1 MNPLDTAVPQESDAA
16 EQDVF
21 VFPLSFA
28 QERLWFLEQ
37 LQPGQAIYNMYDIV
51 PWRGALAQDAL
62 ERTLAALLARH
73 ETLRTHFDVEDG
85 HPVQIVEPAV
95 ALPLALTDLSALPA
109 GERAAAAQRL
119 AIDEAARPFDL
130 GTAPLLRLR
139 VIRLAPDE
147 HLLVL
152 TIHHIISDGWSMRVL
167 HREFSTLYAAFA
179 AGLPAPLAPLPI
191 QYADFV
197 IWQRDWLAGDVLDR
211 QLAFW
216 RTQLDG
222 APSAPLD
229 LPCARPRPAVP
240 SYRGALHNFSLDAA
254 TTRAVRAFAQR
265 EGATPFMV
273 LLAAFKLLLAR
284 YSGQHDVVVGTPIA
298 NRTRVELE
306 GLIGFFANTLVLR
319 SRVDDAR
326 GFRALLAAVRE
337 TTLAAYAHQDLPF
350 ERLVE
355 AVRPQRALNHNPLFQ
370 VMFVLNAFDDAGSRP
385 ADAADDG
392 RDPDY
397 REVGIGTAKFD
408 LHLSMIEVGGRL
420 RGIVE
425 YATDLFDAPTIER
438 LARHFTTLLGA
449 ALAAPEQAAG
459 SLPLMDER
467 ERDAVLAAAAS
478 PWAADAAPPL
488 VHRRVEAQAART
500 PDAIA
505 LRQGGRTLTY
515 GELDSRAARLA
526 QALAARGAG
535 PDVPVGIYIGRS
547 IEQLVAVLAVLKAGA
562 CYVPLDP
569 VYPEQRLAAIC
580 ADARLAAVITA
591 GATPPFAA
599 PALVP
604 VDADAPPSRPAL
616 AAAQRDALA
625 YLLYTSGSTGRPKGV
640 AMPHGPLANLI
651 AWQHDTAPAPA
662 RVLQFTSLNFDV
674 SAQEIFTT
682 LCAGA
687 TLVLASEEERRDPA
701 ALLRRLAADRI
712 ERIFA
717 PAAALQALA
726 ATAADDPQA
735 SVLALREIVTAG
747 EQLQVSPQL
756 AAFVRRHRVAT
767 LRNQYGPTET
777 HVASEW
783 TLDGAPDAW
792 PELPPI
798 GRAIAGARLYLLDR
812 HGAPVPDGLPGELY
826 IGGCLPARGYLG
838 QPDQTAARFVPDPFS
853 PSPGARMYRTGD
865 LARRRGDAA
874 LEFLG
879 RRDRQIK
886 VRGVRVEPGEVEAVL
901 REAPGLRE
909 AVVVDGPDPA
919 GGRRLI
925 AYVIAARGN
934 DVAFDVGALRRHCRT
949 RLPESMVPA
958 LFVPVDAMPLTP
970 SGKIDRAALP
980 APEPAAGAAQ
990 PDARPGTPLEAA
1002 LAAIWREVLKVE
1014 RIGLHDNFFELGG
1027 HSLLATRVAARIRAR
1042 LGVELPLRLL
1052 FEAPTVAELAVAI
1065 IDAELARA
1073 TPAELGALLGETAGP
1088 DTQGDCR

>member
-1 MNPLDTAVPQESDAA
+1 MNPLDTAVQQEPDVA

-62 ERTLAALLARH
+62 ERALAALLARH

-130 GTAPLLRLR
+130 GAAPLLRLR

-167 HREFSTLYAAFA
+167 HREFSTLYAAYA
-179 AGLPAPLAPLPI
+179 AGLQAPLAPLPI

-326 GFRALLAAVRE
+326 GFRELLAAVRE

-370 VMFVLNAFDDAGSRP
+370 VMFVLNAFDDTGSRP

-392 RDPDY
+392 RNPDY

-478 PWAADAAPPL
+478 PWAAEAAPPL
-488 VHRRVEAQAART
+488 
-500 PDAIA
+500 
-505 LRQGGRTLTY
+505 
-515 GELDSRAARLA
+515 
-526 QALAARGAG
+526 
-535 PDVPVGIYIGRS
+535 
-547 IEQLVAVLAVLKAGA
+547 
-562 CYVPLDP
+562 
-569 VYPEQRLAAIC
+569 
-580 ADARLAAVITA
+580 
-591 GATPPFAA
+591 
-599 PALVP
+599 
-604 VDADAPPSRPAL
+604 
-616 AAAQRDALA
+616 
-625 YLLYTSGSTGRPKGV
+625 
-640 AMPHGPLANLI
+640 
-651 AWQHDTAPAPA
+651 
-662 RVLQFTSLNFDV
+662 
-674 SAQEIFTT
+674 
-682 LCAGA
+682 
-687 TLVLASEEERRDPA
+687 
-701 ALLRRLAADRI
+701 
-712 ERIFA
+712 
-717 PAAALQALA
+717 
-726 ATAADDPQA
+726 
-735 SVLALREIVTAG
+735 
-747 EQLQVSPQL
+747 
-756 AAFVRRHRVAT
+756 
-767 LRNQYGPTET
+767 
-777 HVASEW
+777 
-783 TLDGAPDAW
+783 
-792 PELPPI
+792 
-798 GRAIAGARLYLLDR
+798 
-812 HGAPVPDGLPGELY
+812 
-826 IGGCLPARGYLG
+826 
-838 QPDQTAARFVPDPFS
+838 
-853 PSPGARMYRTGD
+853 
-865 LARRRGDAA
+865 
-874 LEFLG
+874 
-879 RRDRQIK
+879 
-886 VRGVRVEPGEVEAVL
+886 
-901 REAPGLRE
+901 
-909 AVVVDGPDPA
+909 
-919 GGRRLI
+919 
-925 AYVIAARGN
+925 
-934 DVAFDVGALRRHCRT
+934 
-949 RLPESMVPA
+949 
-958 LFVPVDAMPLTP
+958 
-970 SGKIDRAALP
+970 
-980 APEPAAGAAQ
+980 
-990 PDARPGTPLEAA
+990 
-1002 LAAIWREVLKVE
+1002 
-1014 RIGLHDNFFELGG
+1014 
-1027 HSLLATRVAARIRAR
+1027 
-1042 LGVELPLRLL
+1042 
-1052 FEAPTVAELAVAI
+1052 
-1065 IDAELARA
+1065 
-1073 TPAELGALLGETAGP
+1073 
-1088 DTQGDCR
+1088 